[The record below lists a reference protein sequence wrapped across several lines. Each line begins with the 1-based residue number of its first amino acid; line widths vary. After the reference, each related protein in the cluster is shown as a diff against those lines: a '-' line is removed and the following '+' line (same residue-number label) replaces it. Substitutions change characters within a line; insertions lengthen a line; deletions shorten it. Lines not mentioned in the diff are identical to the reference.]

1 MPDESKPQSVQPLE
15 RRLATI
21 LCADV
26 AGYSEMMATNEELT
40 VRVFRGHREIFESL
54 VSLHRGRIFNT
65 AGDALLA
72 EFNSAVEAVRCATE
86 IQAALRTRNE
96 HLASE
101 ERMLFRVGIN
111 LGDVIVQGGDLLGD
125 GVNVA
130 ARIQTAT
137 APGGICISGSVHDQI
152 QNKLSLNFKLLGEQT
167 YKNIAKPVRTYT
179 INEEGAVTTAGR
191 RTGWRAPAAVTAA
204 VLMIAGAGYWGYL
217 QYDTHRAEQLQVDA
231 RLAAQLAAQK
241 QATEQAQQ
249 AAEEAKREAQ
259 AQAQKLVAN
268 EGLRRVQEE
277 RTRVEQDRKL
287 LDAERRAAEAAKRQA
302 ADEGLRRVQEERTQ
316 LEQERKRLDAEKQ
329 AAETAKRQAAADET
343 LRRAQEE
350 RAQLEQE
357 RKRLDAEKQAAETAR
372 KQAETS
378 QRVAAPVAVSEPKSS
393 EHYDGTY
400 YGRLCNYVKGEE
412 RCWTVTLL
420 VKGGVVEATWLS
432 RKKENKSTAKGT
444 VTANGS
450 VELKIS
456 AWTRQNIPTSTV
468 LSGRVTGDG
477 ITASGHWPDGIP
489 VSGNW
494 KRMQTAP
501 TAPVLT
507 DVPKLVASYD
517 GTYNGQFCNQVPNQ
531 PPHCWSVA
539 LAVRNGFVEG
549 SWSNKSKKTS
559 MVRGAVTADGS
570 VQLTLD
576 AWTENGTPASARL
589 LGRIVDG
596 AITASGKWGS
606 GTPVSGNW
614 KRSP

>member
-26 AGYSEMMATNEELT
+26 AGYSEMMAANEELT
-40 VRVFRGHREIFESL
+40 VRIFRGHREIFESL

-96 HLASE
+96 HLAPE
-101 ERMLFRVGIN
+101 ERMLFRMGIN

-179 INEEGAVTTAGR
+179 IDEGAVVATPGR
-191 RTGWRAPAAVTAA
+191 RMGWRVPAAITVA
-204 VLMIAGAGYWGYL
+204 VLMIAGVGYWGYL
-217 QYDTHRAEQLQVDA
+217 QYDAHRAEQLRVDA

-259 AQAQKLVAN
+259 VQAQKLAAN

-277 RTRVEQDRKL
+277 RNRVEQDRKL
-287 LDAERRAAEAAKRQA
+287 LEAERRAAEAAKRQA

-316 LEQERKRLDAEKQ
+316 LEQEHKRLEAEKQ
-329 AAETAKRQAAADET
+329 AAEAAKRQAAADEA

-350 RAQLEQE
+350 RTQLEQE
-357 RKRLDAEKQAAETAR
+357 RKRLEAEKQAAETAR

-378 QRVAAPVAVSEPKSS
+378 RRVAAPVATIEPRSI
-393 EHYDGTY
+393 EYYDGMY
-400 YGRLCNYVKGEE
+400 HGRLCNHVQGEA
-412 RCWTVTLL
+412 RCWTVTLF
-420 VKGGVVEATWLS
+420 VRGGVAEATWLS

-444 VTANGS
+444 VMANGS
-450 VELKIS
+450 VELKLS
-456 AWTRQNIPTSTV
+456 AWTRKNNPTSTV
-468 LSGRVTGDG
+468 LSGRVTGDA
-477 ITASGHWPDGIP
+477 ITASGQWPDGIP
-489 VSGNW
+489 VSGDW
-494 KRMQTAP
+494 KRTQTGP

-507 DVPKLVASYD
+507 DVPQLVAAHD
-517 GTYNGQFCNQVPNQ
+517 GTYNGRFCNQFPNKA
-531 PPHCWSVA
+531 PNCWPVT
-539 LAVRNGFVEG
+539 LAVRDGLAEG
-549 SWSNKSKKTS
+549 SWISKSQKTAKA
-559 MVRGAVTADGS
+559 RGTVAADGS
-570 VQLTLD
+570 IRLKLSG
-576 AWTENGTPASARL
+576 WTPSGAPAEANL
-589 LGRIVDG
+589 VGRIADG
-596 AITASGKWGS
+596 AITASGKWGD
-606 GTPVSGNW
+606 GTAVSGNW
-614 KRSP
+614 KRTP